1 MPARGYRR
9 HPRRRSMGPVR
20 LLKVLPLAFLLALP
34 LLSAQADDPAAAEAR
49 KRKVEAAKK
58 VLADD
63 RADFEKRVSAAIDRG
78 VAWLR
83 TQQKNTGNFPSFNDH
98 LPPNTYDPIDL
109 GLNALVLLTLAK
121 SGVPSEDKAIQK
133 VKAWCLSDYVII
145 KKMKKMMVYSAST
158 LLMALDAVDNP
169 QAKEESDVK
178 RDRYGGTTITSKK
191 TPCKYPAAD
200 QALVEELAK
209 FLRDSQLAKI
219 GGWRYPGNDIG
230 STPGDVDLSNTQYA
244 LFGLNAAARCG
255 VSVPLDL
262 LQRTL
267 EDVIREQE
275 KDGMPSELFIENP
288 AWEPG
293 FDDPPR
299 FLSAGKRKA
308 RGWTYLP
315 GG

>member
-244 LFGLNAAARCG
+244 LFGLNAAAIFR
-255 VSVPLDL
+255 VSLHASMAS
-262 LQRTL
+262 
-267 EDVIREQE
+267 IN
-275 KDGMPSELFIENP
+275 G
-288 AWEPG
+288 
-293 FDDPPR
+293 
-299 FLSAGKRKA
+299 
-308 RGWTYLP
+308 
-315 GG
+315 